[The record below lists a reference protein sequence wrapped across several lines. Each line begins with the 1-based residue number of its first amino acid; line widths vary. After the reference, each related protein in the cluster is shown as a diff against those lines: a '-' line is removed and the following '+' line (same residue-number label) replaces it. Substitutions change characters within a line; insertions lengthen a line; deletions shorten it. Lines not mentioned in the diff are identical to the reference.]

1 MSKTVSEY
9 LHEVDY
15 EKLKE
20 IIAKIKLNYNN
31 AFKWINE
38 DNIYVIGYAYHKN
51 KLLNEA
57 EFLNLVKETKTEKD
71 IIKLVKQL
79 NLFGLFTIKC
89 TSNLFC
95 NVYESLSN
103 NLNGR
108 FLFLTNLP
116 SITSTCM

>member
-1 MSKTVSEY
+1 MEN
-9 LHEVDY
+9 
-15 EKLKE
+15 
-20 IIAKIKLNYNN
+20 IKIKLNYNN

-79 NLFGLFTIKC
+79 NGAFSIIKVLVDKIVLA
-89 TSNLFC
+89 TNNVRSFPILYQKNGKEILISDNINNFSNLKI
-95 NVYESLSN
+95 NENQHLALSN
-103 NLNGR
+103 VA
-108 FLFLTNLP
+108 
-116 SITSTCM
+116 